1 MPACGEFS
9 RIFFAAH
16 SISVAPLRGG
26 ALGVLPKRWRSGRGG
41 KGGFYRSPAP
51 ASRSAGGRFFHA
63 GLIGNAERL
72 CGGLRAES
80 AF

>member
-16 SISVAPLRGG
+16 FVSGAPLRE

-51 ASRSAGGRFFHA
+51 GSLSAGGRLFHA
-63 GLIGNAERL
+63 GLIGNAKRL